1 VNSKGPTSLDQL
13 PSELRREL
21 LLERDRDIA
30 KHTGLTP
37 LAYAPLVL
45 AVSFF
50 GSFIVD
56 FPWLT
61 VCAFL
66 LSLLVGA
73 ARVFHCRCIVVPDG
87 KIPRGWKWQFL
98 TLACLSW
105 LTWSGFTVAVAVLS
119 SNTLAPVVALLLTAA
134 ITYGT
139 VTFRAPDLRYILSFL
154 TCLLLPPLT
163 WGLVRGGAMGYGVAA
178 MSTVHLVGMSL
189 LAYGHSRWYWEAVID
204 NALLERSTR
213 EAGAAGRVKAEFLA
227 NISHEI
233 RTPMNGVIGMT
244 ELLAATD
251 LTPEQREYVDT
262 MRSSADALLD
272 IIHDILDFSKITAGK
287 IELADI
293 PYSIRSVLE
302 DVLTLLAPRAHTK
315 RVDLAGSVSSELPDG
330 FRGDPGRMRQILTN
344 LVANA
349 IKFTEN
355 GEVLVSV
362 RRTEQH
368 GAKVRLGFEVR
379 DTGIGVPESLKSK
392 LFQPFT
398 QADGSTSRRFGGTGL
413 GLAISKQLVDLMGGS
428 IGFESQEYQGSTF
441 WFEVPGKAE
450 GTGSINPSLA
460 KKHLRALIVERHA
473 ATRAILAGWLGRW
486 GLDVVTAATEA
497 EALAIIRREDKPSS
511 GPCNLA
517 LVDSRIATSAE
528 GLVEEFRRNSTNGES
543 RLILVAPL
551 GTSAAEAAAAGFDG
565 LLSRPVRETQLAS
578 LLQLMLDSPAMSR
591 LKAQQPV
598 EAALRLSGRILVA
611 EDNLVNQKVVMTLLR
626 NLGLQYHLVSSGV
639 RVLEAISRGQYDAIL
654 MDLQMPDMDGIEATA
669 AIRERE
675 ESGRRIPIIAMTAHA
690 MKGDRDRCLA
700 AGMDD
705 YLSKPVRMAQL
716 SATLQKWLPNPA
728 KP

>member
-1 VNSKGPTSLDQL
+1 MNSKSPTSLDQL
-13 PSELRREL
+13 PSALRQEL
-21 LLERDRDIA
+21 LDGRDRDIA
-30 KHTGLTP
+30 RRTGLTP
-37 LAYAPLVL
+37 LAYAPLIVV
-45 AVSFF
+45 VSFF
-50 GSFIVD
+50 GSFILD

-61 VCAFL
+61 VCAIL
-66 LSLLVGA
+66 VSLLVGA
-73 ARVFHCRCIVVPDG
+73 ARVFHGRQIVVRDG
-87 KIPRGWKWQFL
+87 KLPRYWKWQFL
-98 TLACLSW
+98 ALACLSW
-105 LTWSGFTVAVAVLS
+105 LTWSGFTAAVAVLRP
-119 SNTLAPVVALLLTAA
+119 NTLTPVVAFLFTAA
-134 ITYGT
+134 IAYGT
-139 VTFRAPDLRYILSFL
+139 VTFRAPDLRFVISFL
-154 TCLLLPPLT
+154 ACLLLPPLV
-163 WGLVRGGAMGYGVAA
+163 WGLARGGALGYGVAVLSA
-178 MSTVHLVGMSL
+178 LHLAGMGL

-204 NALLERSTR
+204 NALLQRSTR

-244 ELLAATD
+244 ELLAATE

-287 IELADI
+287 IELADT

-302 DVLTLLAPRAHTK
+302 DVLALLAPRAHTK
-315 RVDLAGSVSSELPDG
+315 RVDLAGSAGSELPDG
-330 FRGDPGRMRQILTN
+330 FRGDPGRLRQILTN

-349 IKFTEN
+349 IKFTES

-362 RRTEQH
+362 NRTEQH
-368 GAKVRLGFEVR
+368 GARVRLRFEVR

-428 IGFESQEYQGSTF
+428 IGFESQEDSGSTF

-450 GTGSINPSLA
+450 GTGSISPSLA
-460 KKHLRALIVERHA
+460 KKHLRALIAERHD

-486 GLDVVTAATEA
+486 GLDVVTAATAA
-497 EALAIIRREDKPSS
+497 ETVALIRREDERSTRPYD
-511 GPCNLA
+511 LA

-528 GLVEEFRRNSTNGES
+528 GLVKEFRRNSDNGES
-543 RLILVAPL
+543 RVILVAPL
-551 GTSAAEAAAAGFDG
+551 GTSAAESAAAGFDG

-578 LLQLMLDSPAMSR
+578 LLQLMLDSPAMSP
-591 LKAQQPV
+591 LTAQQPV
-598 EAALRLSGRILVA
+598 EATLRLSGRILVA
-611 EDNLVNQKVVMTLLR
+611 EDNLVNQRVVMTLLR
-626 NLGLQYHLVSSGV
+626 NLGLQHHVVSSGV
-639 RVLEAISRGQYDAIL
+639 GVLEAISRGEFDAIL

-669 AIRERE
+669 AIRKRE
-675 ESGRRIPIIAMTAHA
+675 ESGHRIPIIAMTAHA
-690 MKGDRDRCLA
+690 MKGDRDRCIA

-705 YLSKPVRMAQL
+705 YISKPVRMAQL
-716 SATLQKWLPNPA
+716 AATLQKWLPSHA
-728 KP
+728 SS